1 MSHKCGLSHDQTY
14 SSLVLALMELVT
26 CHGNYCCSK
35 LLNRSLGFSME
46 RTDLHYRFLGR
57 NATME
62 FIHLDMHSDM
72 NLLGLQNELSW

>member
-1 MSHKCGLSHDQTY
+1 
-14 SSLVLALMELVT
+14 
-26 CHGNYCCSK
+26 
-35 LLNRSLGFSME
+35 ME

>member
-1 MSHKCGLSHDQTY
+1 MSHKCCLSHDQT
-14 SSLVLALMELVT
+14 SLSLVLALMELVT
-26 CHGNYCCSK
+26 CHGNYWCSK
-35 LLNRSLGFSME
+35 VLNRSLGFSME
-46 RTDLHYRFLGR
+46 RTDLHYRFSGR